1 MPVYGQRISELNE
14 APVIEDDALLAIVT
28 AGETKKISFSVI
40 KDYILNMSHPIGSY
54 YLSDDPTE
62 PAELFG
68 GTWVRIQG
76 RVLYGADGS
85 HAAGTEFGSATTT
98 LSTANL
104 PAHAHGIPATGGST
118 SINGDH
124 KHLAQYRPLTMN
136 CRPNEYRTNV
146 SDDSG
151 VGIWTNE
158 YGQIGK
164 GNMPTGSHWYI
175 AHWCANETGIASAGN
190 HNHSIGTSAT
200 STYNAGSGQA
210 FNNIQPSH
218 ATYIWKRTA

>member
-118 SINGDH
+118 SINGGH
-124 KHLAQYRPLTMN
+124 KHPAQYRAIWMISNDGEQARGWGDDGAPIWVGPDGTQTLAAIPRKRGYQQTAGFL
-136 CRPNEYRTNV
+136 
-146 SDDSG
+146 SDQSG
-151 VGIWTNE
+151 
-158 YGQIGK
+158 IG
-164 GNMPTGSHWYI
+164 
-175 AHWCANETGIASAGN
+175 AAGD